1 VKKYGIFSIITLRLF
16 TALVAK
22 KEIKS
27 YFFVKIQIWITVWI
41 LFLRHN
47 VSLSEEYNSFVFIY
61 RHVAC

>member
-1 VKKYGIFSIITLRLF
+1 VKKYGIFSIITSRLF

-22 KEIKS
+22 NEIKS

-47 VSLSEEYNSFVFIY
+47 VSFSEE
-61 RHVAC
+61 